1 MHWQEKKLI
10 EWWGF
15 NDDINKVYQQS
26 NIVCLPSYREGL
38 PKSLIEAAAC
48 GRAIVTTDVP
58 GCREIVKDK
67 YNGFLVPPKNAKL
80 LAEAILDLINNN
92 YLRNKMGKNGLKY
105 FQNNFTIENIVSQHI
120 KIYHDLSTKNQMNK
134 N

>member
-1 MHWQEKKLI
+1 MARKKLI

-48 GRAIVTTDVP
+48 GRAIVATDVP
-58 GCREIVKDK
+58 GCREIVIDK
-67 YNGFLVPPKNAKL
+67 YNGVLVPPKNAKL
-80 LAEAILDLINNN
+80 LAEAILDLINDNSR
-92 YLRNKMGKNGLKY
+92 RNKMGKNGLKY

-120 KIYHDLSTKNQMNK
+120 KIYQIYQQKVISMKISL
-134 N
+134 

>member
-1 MHWQEKKLI
+1 MARKKLI
-10 EWWGF
+10 EWWGY

-58 GCREIVKDK
+58 GCREIVKI
-67 YNGFLVPPKNAKL
+67 NIMAFSTSKNAKL
-80 LAEAILDLINNN
+80 LAEAILDLINDNS
-92 YLRNKMGKNGLKY
+92 LRNKWENGLKY
-105 FQNNFTIENIVSQHI
+105 FQ
-120 KIYHDLSTKNQMNK
+120 K
-134 N
+134 